1 MPTTLDVDLEVR
13 LALFD
18 HVNRLRAVHGSV
30 LPASALN
37 AGMIFRGERLPIWN
51 QQKGIFR
58 PALLRSPGAALTIQT
73 SFESPYDDRLDAGD
87 DRLVYRYRGTDP
99 NHPDNVALRRAM
111 ELRRP
116 VLYLIAVE
124 PGGYEAVFPCYVVAD
139 APSQLAFFLLADA
152 QRDILAGIGEDP
164 ATNAPLKAY
173 ATRMVKR
180 RLHQERFRHLVL
192 TAYGRQCSMCRLRHS
207 LLLDAAHIL
216 ADRDVRGLPE
226 IPNGL
231 ALCKIHH
238 SAYDVGILGVDPEY
252 RVHLRPDVLEE
263 HDGPMLR
270 HGLQEMHGT
279 LLQVPRRPEKR
290 PNREYLA
297 ERFEAF
303 RVA

>member
-1 MPTTLDVDLEVR
+1 MPLDLDLEVR
-13 LALFD
+13 VALFA
-18 HVNRLRAVHGSV
+18 HVDRLRKLHGGL
-30 LPASALN
+30 LPARALN
-37 AGMIFRGERLPIWN
+37 AGMTFRGERLPIWN

-73 SFESPYDDRLDAGD
+73 SFESPYDDRLDPAD

-99 NHPDNVALRRAM
+99 GHPDNVALRHAM

-116 VLYLIAVE
+116 LLYLVAVE
-124 PGGYEAVFPCYVVAD
+124 PGIYEGIFPCYVVAD
-139 APSQLAFFLLADA
+139 APSQLAFFLLADP
-152 QRDILAGIGEDP
+152 QRDILAGVGEDP

-173 ATRMVKR
+173 ATRVVKQ
-180 RLHQERFRHLVL
+180 RLHQDRFRYLVL

-207 LLLDAAHIL
+207 PLLDAAHIL
-216 ADRDVRGLPE
+216 ADRDQRGLPE

-231 ALCKIHH
+231 SLCKIHH
-238 SAYDVGILGVDPEY
+238 SAYDVGILGVDPDC

-279 LLQVPRRPEKR
+279 RLHVPRRPENR

-297 ERFEAF
+297 ERFERF
-303 RVA
+303 LVA